1 MANYTFKATE
11 LIAEELT
18 KNDVKYQVVLDE
30 AGSTYMERIIVGF
43 IIRDGHNV
51 YLQYIIDEGN
61 DIAARLQGLVS
72 ASSSDKQQ
80 RLLKACNIVN
90 KKIRHLKFCL
100 NSEGSVDVEY
110 DFPSNLS
117 DECVGKVALEIM
129 VRSIKILDKEFSL
142 FIKAM
147 YTDDTIE
154 DEEER
159 NMKELLKQL
168 VELRDDSEDDN
179 SSEEDFA
186 SEEES
191 EMDDTR
197 DTILEFLEETFNS
210 DEIKSSEED

>member
-1 MANYTFKATE
+1 MGKA
-11 LIAEELT
+11 
-18 KNDVKYQVVLDE
+18 
-30 AGSTYMERIIVGF
+30 
-43 IIRDGHNV
+43 
-51 YLQYIIDEGN
+51 
-61 DIAARLQGLVS
+61 
-72 ASSSDKQQ
+72 
-80 RLLKACNIVN
+80 
-90 KKIRHLKFCL
+90 
-100 NSEGSVDVEY
+100 
-110 DFPSNLS
+110 
-117 DECVGKVALEIM
+117 ALEIM
-129 VRSIKILDKEFSL
+129 VRSIRILDKEFSL

-191 EMDDTR
+191 KMDDTR